1 MRLDASVTMTV
12 QIVSFWVMSPCSAID
27 GYLHFGGTC
36 CFHLQ
41 DGSEDGSQQSRM
53 KLWQLRMRLKCASP
67 KGHIFNTGIVIRLCA
82 AYVLS
87 RIMGVT
93 LTCGC
98 IFYLFEIR
106 ERNVFR
112 HLSTVIVK
120 YSHLFS
126 YRN

>member
-1 MRLDASVTMTV
+1 MFSVTVTV
-12 QIVSFWVMSPCSAID
+12 QIVSFWIMSPCSAVD
-27 GYLHFGGTC
+27 GYLRFGGPW

-53 KLWQLRMRLKCASP
+53 KLWQSPMRLNCASP
-67 KGHIFNTGIVIRLCA
+67 KGHIFNTGIVIRLYA

-98 IFYLFEIR
+98 ILLFETR
-106 ERNVFR
+106 ERNVSR
-112 HLSTVIVK
+112 HLSTVKAK